1 MALTANVYLEIN
13 NTTKKGRIVD
23 ATNYTE
29 EGIVLA
35 QLSAKGLGNVISPTG
50 TIIVN
55 GSSVGSPLVNL
66 ASTTTSAW
74 FDLPLDSTGEILNG
88 TYSFTYSLRYAITAG
103 TVDSVATTSTFV
115 LEFTNAGRVLIA
127 GDSLVTTGN
136 TQTANNGTFTV
147 STAAFNAGSDNST
160 IVVTQTT
167 LVNEGSATG
176 TYSFDVTRSAFA
188 GDSYTWNGCD
198 MVSPTVTVTYDC
210 ESTQFGSIVFQDS
223 TTLNGQMVV
232 SRSLSGYYPNGLYPA
247 PTTNPQTTTA
257 NSLTFSELAVGTWT
271 HVLVLNMSATQDDGL
286 VYTYQVRDTGETL
299 VTCVGTLCGLTPC
312 IESLK
317 DKYNASYIK
326 GQDSGLAPLIL
337 LVLQLYALAKE
348 YKTCGENVKY
358 AATVAQ
364 LESVLD
370 ESGQCSCGCCDE
382 NQDVPYWV
390 DNSNLDATSII
401 TQLQEEIDD
410 LNIQIGGLESAV
422 QNNANALAAYNSLIG
437 LINEYNTDLIA
448 LVAELGIIQA
458 AALGLNPND
467 PTNFEFTV
475 DLLISNLD
483 ILETNFIALQGQ
495 LTTIND
501 DIVQFNLDYPEYS
514 SYTETLFEQLNA
526 SAEASVSVQTLID
539 QLQSVLPTLTP
550 SNYDAVIEEIWDAI
564 ESLQIYFSLLAQQV
578 GIALASIENI
588 QITLANLIEQTSSL
602 QLQINNIINGQAGI
616 VTSKVLAFYAATN
629 LVNSDASIDVTGD
642 YLATTKFLKFIIKG
656 ENTGVGANNV
666 SVLNNNTLYTIFTQ
680 NMAER
685 FYEIEF
691 ILIPQLSPS
700 PITFKVA
707 GVVRTSDGTTST
719 VMTAI
724 NVVDIDSPTEIENN
738 TNTTF
743 NIFLDNASNTFYSVE
758 VYGYDLNY

>member
-23 ATNYTE
+23 ASNYTD

-35 QLSAKGLGNVISPTG
+35 QLSAKGLGNVYSPTG
-50 TIIVN
+50 AIIVN
-55 GSSVGSPLVNL
+55 GSTVGSPLVNL

-74 FDLPLDSTGEILNG
+74 FDLPLDTTGEILNG
-88 TYSFTYSLRYAITAG
+88 TYSFTYSLRYAVTGG
-103 TVDSVATTSTFV
+103 TVDAVAATSTFT

-147 STAAFNAGSDNST
+147 ATAAFNTGSDNST

-176 TYSFDVTRSAFA
+176 TYSFDVTRANFA
-188 GDSYTWNGCD
+188 GDSYTWNGCN
-198 MVSPTVTVTYDC
+198 MVNPSVTVTYDC

-223 TTLNGQMVV
+223 TVLNGQTVV
-232 SRSLSGYYPNGLYPA
+232 SRSLNGYYPNGLYPA
-247 PTTNPQTTTA
+247 PTTNPQTTTS

-271 HVLVLNMSATQDDGL
+271 HVLVLNMSVTQSDGL

-317 DKYNASYIK
+317 DKYNASFVK

-348 YKTCGENVKY
+348 YKTCGETAKY

-364 LESVLD
+364 LELLLD
-370 ESGQCSCGCCDE
+370 ESGECSCGCCDE
-382 NQDVPYWV
+382 SQDVPYWV
-390 DNSNLDATSII
+390 DNSSLDATSII
-401 TQLQEEIDD
+401 TELQEQIDALD
-410 LNIQIGGLESAV
+410 LQVGGLEAAV
-422 QNNANALAAYNSLIG
+422 QTNASALAAYNTLIG
-437 LINEYNTDLIA
+437 NINTYNSDLLGI
-448 LVAELGIIQA
+448 LAELNVVQA
-458 AALGLNPND
+458 ATISLNPNLPSFEAD
-467 PTNFEFTV
+467 VDVLITNVNAIEDEF
-475 DLLISNLD
+475 LLLN
-483 ILETNFIALQGQ
+483 TQ
-495 LTTIND
+495 LTNLLD
-501 DIVQFNLDYPEYS
+501 EVVLFNENYPTFT
-514 SYTETLFEQLNA
+514 SYTITLYDQLQS
-526 SAEASVSVQTLID
+526 SAETTVSIQAVID
-539 QLQSVLPTLTP
+539 QLQASLSSLTP
-550 SNYDAVIEEIWDAI
+550 STYNDVIEEIWDQI
-564 ESLQIYFSLLAQQV
+564 ESLQILTWQLAQLIGV
-578 GIALASIENI
+578 ALASIESI
-588 QITLANLIEQTSSL
+588 QVTIASLIEQNTSL
-602 QLQINNIINGQAGI
+602 QLQINNILSGQSGI
-616 VTSKVLAFYAATN
+616 TSSKVVAFYSTTN

-642 YLATTKFLKFIIKG
+642 YLATTKYLKFLIKG
-656 ENTGVGANNV
+656 ENIGVGANNI
-666 SVLNNNTLYTIFTQ
+666 SVLNNNTLYAIFTQ

-691 ILIPQLSPS
+691 VLIPQLSPT
-700 PITFKVA
+700 PITFKA
-707 GVVRTSDGTTST
+707 GGVVRTSDGTTST
-719 VMTAI
+719 IMTAI
-724 NVVDIDSPTEIENN
+724 NVIDIDSSTEIEYN

-743 NIFLDNASNTFYSVE
+743 NIISDNASNIFYSVE